1 MKGGAEMNNNAFST
15 ETSPQYV
22 RLQSYKSLLIVF
34 LVFSLAACLGF
45 LVAWQT
51 FMFFELIVIISCVV
65 SLFQNNKKGHHWKLE
80 FENDVLTITNLK
92 TNESFWVSDIPAS
105 DFVITQSKA
114 ETSLDYCSLMI
125 KNTVFAFGGVK
136 NCQQLKTYIRENY
149 KETA

>member
-1 MKGGAEMNNNAFST
+1 MIFNMKGGAEMNNNAFST

-45 LVAWQT
+45 LVTWQT

-80 FENDVLTITNLK
+80 FENDVLPIKQLGPITPIVNDTFTMGVIL
-92 TNESFWVSDIPAS
+92 SFVSVRGTAQALPNGNDACS
-105 DFVITQSKA
+105 SNS
-114 ETSLDYCSLMI
+114 SLSC
-125 KNTVFAFGGVK
+125 
-136 NCQQLKTYIRENY
+136 C
-149 KETA
+149 

>member
-1 MKGGAEMNNNAFST
+1 MINNAFST

-22 RLQSYKSLLIVF
+22 RLQSNKSLIVVF
-34 LVFSLAACLGF
+34 LVFSLIACLGF

-51 FMFFELIVIISCVV
+51 FIFFELIVIVACVG

-92 TNESFWVSDIPAS
+92 TNESYWVSDIPAS
-105 DFVITQSKA
+105 DFVITQSKS
-114 ETSLDYCSLMI
+114 EMPLDYCSLMI

-136 NCQQLKTYIRENY
+136 SCHQLKTYIKENY
-149 KETA
+149 R

>member
-1 MKGGAEMNNNAFST
+1 MNNNAFST

-22 RLQSYKSLLIVF
+22 RLQSNKSVIIVF
-34 LVFSLAACLGF
+34 FVFSLVAGLGF

-51 FMFFELIVIISCVV
+51 FIFCELIVIVSCAV

-80 FENDVLTITNLK
+80 FENDMLTITNIK

-105 DFVITQSKA
+105 DFVITQSRN
-114 ETSLDYCSLMI
+114 EMPLDYCSLMI

-136 NCQQLKTYIRENY
+136 NCQQLKAYIRENY
-149 KETA
+149 K